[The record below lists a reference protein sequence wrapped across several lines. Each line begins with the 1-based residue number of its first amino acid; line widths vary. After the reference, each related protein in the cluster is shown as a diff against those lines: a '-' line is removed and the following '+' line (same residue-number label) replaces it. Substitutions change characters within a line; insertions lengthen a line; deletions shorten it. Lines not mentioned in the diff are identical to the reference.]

1 MGSGIRNY
9 SEIIKKGGNILK
21 RVKLREIA
29 HARAGEKLDDVTL
42 SVIAY
47 CEEDY
52 ELLKRQVT
60 INSVRKLYGSITKG
74 EIRRYE
80 VPNIGALNFVLGNTL
95 EGGRTRTLAFEES
108 GKSLSSIILRMN
120 INVPNNY
127 ITRSE
132 EIYLK
137 QSKE

>member
-1 MGSGIRNY
+1 MGSSIQNY
-9 SEIIKKGGNILK
+9 SKIIKREGNILK

-29 HARAGEKLDDVTL
+29 HTRVGEKLDDVTL

-47 CEEDY
+47 REEDY
-52 ELLKRQVT
+52 ELLKEQVT
-60 INSVRKLYGSITKG
+60 VNSVRKLYGSITKG

-80 VPNIGALNFVLGNTL
+80 VPNVGALNFVLSNTL

-120 INVPNNY
+120 INVSNNY
-127 ITRSE
+127 ITRSK

-137 QSKE
+137 QSQE